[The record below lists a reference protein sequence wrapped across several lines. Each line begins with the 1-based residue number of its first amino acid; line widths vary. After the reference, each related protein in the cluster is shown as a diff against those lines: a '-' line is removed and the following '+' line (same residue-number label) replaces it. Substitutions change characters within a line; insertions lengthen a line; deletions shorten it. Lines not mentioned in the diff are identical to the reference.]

1 MSIRR
6 LALLFAFLA
15 LPAAA
20 QSLDWS
26 SPGSAGKVDPQLGLW
41 TFSGSAFMIKPTAIA
56 TVDAYYPVTNTYGSA
71 TSLLPAWS
79 TLKMSYVD
87 DNAGG
92 GSVFAELLEVDA
104 CSSTQRQLCSITSAD
119 GDSSVHC
126 DTCSWIGGVDFGSH
140 TYYIH
145 VTVAKTDTPAH
156 PALYSL
162 AVY

>member
-1 MSIRR
+1 MRR
-6 LALLFAFLA
+6 LALLFVLLA

-26 SPGSAGKVDPQLGLW
+26 SPGSAAKLDPQSGLW
-41 TFSGSAFMIKPTAIA
+41 TFTGSAFLIKPIAIA

-71 TSLLPAWS
+71 VSLLPAWS
-79 TLKMSYVD
+79 TMKMTYVD
-87 DNAGG
+87 NHAT

-119 GDSSVHC
+119 GDDSVHC
-126 DTCSWIGGVDFGSH
+126 DTCTWANGVDFGSH

-145 VTVAKTDTPAH
+145 VTVAKTDTPAA
-156 PALYSL
+156 PVLYSL
-162 AVY
+162 AIY